1 MQRGPNTDNGPEEAD
16 QRRSMIRVLAR
27 GWRLLG
33 APSHA
38 IDRRRR
44 HGSHARLKDSLL
56 GAQPAPSE
64 NDPWARF
71 SGAMARQAVEEALG
85 VLPPDQLEMVG
96 LAYFEGLTN
105 HAIAQQMGVS
115 VPTVRRRLKAALAH
129 MSSYLN
135 ERGGGTWALAPLVA
149 RLATEQRRPRHL
161 AQMAVGT
168 FVAATVVTAG
178 GHAAVSQLSPHLG
191 LPPTTSVQQSRVQAT
206 IGADRDWSGPRT
218 TVAAAAAPQPAA
230 DPGAEAA
237 AAASTLA
244 GVNAVNSVNSV
255 TRVVQPA
262 AGSLLQTVTNPPTQL
277 LPLKP
282 APPPLP

>member
-1 MQRGPNTDNGPEEAD
+1 VQQGPNTENGPNEAD
-16 QRRSMIRVLAR
+16 QRRNMIRVLAR

-33 APSHA
+33 APGHA

-56 GAQPAPSE
+56 GTQPSPAE

-105 HAIAQQMGVS
+105 QAIAERTGVS
-115 VPTVRRRLKAALAH
+115 VPTVRRRLRTALAR
-129 MSSYLN
+129 MSAYLN

-149 RLATEQRRPRHL
+149 RLATDHRRPGKHL
-161 AQMAVGT
+161 AQLVAGT

-178 GHAAVSQLSPHLG
+178 GHAAMSQIRLH
-191 LPPTTSVQQSRVQAT
+191 PTPATPSVRQDQVQAT
-206 IGADRDWSGPRT
+206 AGERSAPAGST
-218 TVAAAAAPQPAA
+218 MAANALPAA
-230 DPGAEAA
+230 
-237 AAASTLA
+237 
-244 GVNAVNSVNSV
+244 
-255 TRVVQPA
+255 VQPA
-262 AGSLLQTVTNPPTQL
+262 TDSVSAPVDTLPDVTAVAGGLTTTVEPAVGSVLRTAGHPSTQILPPKPGVPA
-277 LPLKP
+277 LP
-282 APPPLP
+282 